1 MRRLKNKKIYPAL
14 VMAVSLMLALTGC
27 GGTTGSSVVSIPVS
41 HYEKT
46 GYSTVTVKQGDL
58 ESSISLVLKVED
70 FEKINY
76 SSSEEGLEIDT
87 LYVSAGDKVKAGDV
101 LVSFKSDEL
110 QHTIDTYE
118 EQNEQNQLLIDH
130 YTRLMNI
137 DSSNDYT
144 QDIEMLKED
153 ISVAQL
159 YIEEAKERLENYS
172 IVAKRSGT
180 ITYVS
185 DYLESGHIVT
195 DSTMITEACGSE
207 NYTAQTSDSYE
218 LNVGDV
224 YTAGSGV
231 ALYDMKLIEIED
243 GTDSAGNFLRTLRF
257 EPVSD
262 MSAVSEQDLLTMEIE
277 KPTLK
282 NVVYVDSNAV
292 HVSSGNYFVYVLD
305 EDGYRDAVIVT
316 VDDVVDGYTIIKDGL
331 SGGEQVT
338 LN

>member
-1 MRRLKNKKIYPAL
+1 MHRLKKKKIYSAL
-14 VMAVSLMLALTGC
+14 VMAVSLMLAGC
-27 GGTTGSSVVSIPVS
+27 SKNSVSSVVSIPVS

-46 GYSTVTVKQGDL
+46 SYSTVTVKQGDL

-76 SSSEEGLEIDT
+76 STKEDGLELDT
-87 LYVSAGDKVKAGDV
+87 LYVSAGDKVNAGDV
-101 LVSFKSDEL
+101 LVSFKSEEL
-110 QHTIDTYE
+110 QQTIEGYE
-118 EQNEQNQLLIDH
+118 EQLAQNNLLIDH

-137 DSSNDYT
+137 DSANDYT

-159 YIEEAKERLENYS
+159 YIDEAKSKLENYS

-207 NYTAQTSDSYE
+207 NYTAQTSDAYE
-218 LNVGDV
+218 LNIGDV
-224 YTAGSGV
+224 YTASSGV
-231 ALYDMKLIEIED
+231 ARYDMKLIEIED
-243 GTDSAGNFLRTLRF
+243 GTDSAGKLLRTLRF

-277 KPTLK
+277 KPTLE

-292 HVSSGNYFVYVLD
+292 HVSGGNYFVYVLD
-305 EDGYRDAVIVT
+305 EDGYRDAVNVT
-316 VDDVVDGYTIIKDGL
+316 VEDVVDSYTIIKDGL
-331 SGGEQVT
+331 TGGEQVT